1 MLKNKWK
8 KTESFSKEIEDK
20 KNQIEI
26 SEIKRWIFF
35 FNWWIGSTPEWG
47 AQSKEKANLKK
58 LKQKLFNLIKSKM
71 TDWKQRNKIESLRNM
86 WGFHFCHLCHQ
97 SPGKIEE
104 KGGAENIH
112 EHWPQNFQHLARS
125 NLTDSRSWTNAKQ
138 NKIRINIKTHHL
150 SKFWKLKIKNIFL
163 KV

>member
-1 MLKNKWK
+1 
-8 KTESFSKEIEDK
+8 
-20 KNQIEI
+20 
-26 SEIKRWIFF
+26 
-35 FNWWIGSTPEWG
+35 
-47 AQSKEKANLKK
+47 
-58 LKQKLFNLIKSKM
+58 
-71 TDWKQRNKIESLRNM
+71 M
-86 WGFHFCHLCHQ
+86 WDFHFWHLCHQ

-150 SKFWKLKIKNIFL
+150 SKFWKLKIKNIFESIESKTVPYIRGSNLNDTNFPTETSAIRRNQYTIFQVL
-163 KV
+163 KEKELLVLNSISRKIFSMKKSEQGHRRKAKRMCCQQT

>member
-1 MLKNKWK
+1 MN
-8 KTESFSKEIEDK
+8 
-20 KNQIEI
+20 
-26 SEIKRWIFF
+26 FF
-35 FNWWIGSTPEWG
+35 LNWWIGSTAEWG

-138 NKIRINIKTHHL
+138 NKTRINIKTHHL